1 MDAELK
7 TYQKEVEFK
16 FSKSQMRHY
25 VFPRISI
32 STAAESKP
40 PSASSK
46 DILSK
51 LLIKYQQLQSKP
63 QLKSKKLL
71 RASAINLDPER
82 NKLAKDQATA

>member
-7 TYQKEVEFK
+7 TYQKEVELK

-25 VFPRISI
+25 MFPRSSI
-32 STAAESKP
+32 STATETKA

-51 LLIKYQQLQSKP
+51 LLIKY
-63 QLKSKKLL
+63 
-71 RASAINLDPER
+71 
-82 NKLAKDQATA
+82 